1 MNHHRELFDRL
12 LTAENNLSFK
22 LLKVGAVMRLMQFRL
37 REGGKLTDEDETDI
51 RTLVDVCLD
60 VMPHHE
66 NGEISDIDN
75 LTIDFSKELKRQALQ
90 AEHLGNIVDAM
101 KIVARLDSTCEELTK
116 SAETVF
122 HIAQSDGTYKFDW
135 LTLKETLEARG
146 LLVDIVTI
154 NGICLGPSVR
164 TKEGSRAKKK
174 ADRAISKLVEATNQA
189 VRLSKQDPGMTQTQ

>member
-22 LLKVGAVMRLMQFRL
+22 LMKVGAVMRLMQFRL

-60 VMPHHE
+60 VMPHHN
-66 NGEISDIDN
+66 NGEINDIDN
-75 LTIDFSKELKRQALQ
+75 LTIDFSEELKRQALQ
-90 AEHLGNIVDAM
+90 TEHLGNIVDAM

-116 SAETVF
+116 AAETVF
-122 HIAQSDGTYKFDW
+122 DIAQSDGTYKFDW

-146 LLVDIVTI
+146 LLVDVVTI
-154 NGICLGPSVR
+154 GGFPPSLSVK
-164 TKEGSRAKKK
+164 TMEGTRALKKTE
-174 ADRAISKLVEATNQA
+174 RAISKLGQATNQA
-189 VRLSKQDPGMTQTQ
+189 VRLSKQAPGMAKS